1 MSAEAH
7 SLTPAARADRGSL
20 ARSLSLPGRTDES
33 ASPGRSASPVLRALP
48 KLRQRQK
55 GLIAGIIGL
64 LTLALTIVLGLNIHM
79 ANSQYTVVELQNQ
92 HLALVQ
98 SNQALTEQ
106 VQHFESPQA
115 LSSAAVGLGMVMP
128 AEAAALNL
136 GDGEVVGT
144 AEPADSGD
152 RPSSFVA
159 APAMPGSDGVDALNV
174 SEAVTGAPSGILG
187 AGALNTLIE
196 ANSGQNDEQ
205 TSAGTQDQFSPAELN
220 GGTIPAPSFD

>member
-1 MSAEAH
+1 MSAEAQP
-7 SLTPAARADRGSL
+7 LAPAPRGPL
-20 ARSLSLPGRTDES
+20 ARSRSIPGGVEDAASART
-33 ASPGRSASPVLRALP
+33 SPMLRALP

-55 GLIAGIIGL
+55 GLIGGIIAL
-64 LTLALTIVLGLNIHM
+64 LALALTIVLAVNIHM

-98 SNQALTEQ
+98 SNQALTEE
-106 VQHFESPQA
+106 VQHLQSPQA
-115 LSSAAVGLGMVMP
+115 LSNTAVGLGMVMP
-128 AEAAALNL
+128 AEAAALELN
-136 GDGEVVGT
+136 DGEVIGT

-159 APAMPGSDGVDALNV
+159 APAVPGADAAAPLNV
-174 SEAVTGAPSGILG
+174 SESVTGAPSGILG

-196 ANSGQNDEQ
+196 TPSGQNGQE
-205 TSAGTQDQFSPAELN
+205 TSAGTQDQFSPTELN